1 MTQRNIDKGLNIII
15 STIVSVSM
23 VFLTVNLSGKTI
35 DEKDLKKKI
44 DGKADKIYV
53 DDQNK
58 AQDIALDKRLSER
71 DKINTIILEE
81 LGYIKRRVD
90 RIPTK

>member
-58 AQDIALDKRLSER
+58 AQDIALEKRLSER
-71 DKINTIILEE
+71 DKINAIILEE